1 MTWRLENSRSFMLDK
16 ALHPVQVWI
25 QGPVHP
31 LGQRRSEQA
40 QEPVEDAVG
49 CEGTPRSDRR
59 CRGFAPQSERQG
71 LVTGLSPSMSGGRSI
86 FVSSIYRDP
95 VTRCCFHR
103 CSLSL
108 CHPVWPP
115 GSRGGARPGRRRQ
128 ARE

>member
-16 ALHPVQVWI
+16 ALHPAQVWI

-40 QEPVEDAVG
+40 QEPVGDAVG

-71 LVTGLSPSMSGGRSI
+71 LVTGLSPSMSGDGRSSCPLSTAI
-86 FVSSIYRDP
+86 RSPAAASI
-95 VTRCCFHR
+95 
-103 CSLSL
+103 
-108 CHPVWPP
+108 
-115 GSRGGARPGRRRQ
+115 GAHCRSAIWFGRLARVAALDLGAGDRP
-128 ARE
+128 RE